1 MRLRKEGEKELTE
14 PEMTGTETGTVQDQ
28 VQVHQVRQDHQEII
42 VIETMDG
49 EEIALKMTEA
59 EITEEMIGEMTDE
72 MTEETTETGIETTEE
87 IEDKFRTMDQGIL
100 LSY

>member
-42 VIETMDG
+42 VIGTMDG

-59 EITEEMIGEMTDE
+59 EITEEMIGE

>member
-42 VIETMDG
+42 VIGTMDG

-59 EITEEMIGEMTDE
+59 EIIEEMIGE

>member
-28 VQVHQVRQDHQEII
+28 VQVHQVLQDHQEII
-42 VIETMDG
+42 VIGTMDG

-59 EITEEMIGEMTDE
+59 EITEEMIGE